1 MNECCTVLAATTMAA
16 FLPRG
21 KQIVSIE
28 TFHEAKLN
36 FFIAKNS
43 ETVQSI
49 NFCHC
54 LYLQLFS
61 ARDIGLMCRPN
72 VSAHYCITIG

>member
-1 MNECCTVLAATTMAA
+1 MAA

-28 TFHEAKLN
+28 TFYEAKLN
-36 FFIAKNS
+36 FVNAKNS

-49 NFCHC
+49 NFVIVYIFN
-54 LYLQLFS
+54 YLVHVILGWCV
-61 ARDIGLMCRPN
+61 GLMCLHTT
-72 VSAHYCITIG
+72 VSL

>member
-28 TFHEAKLN
+28 TFYEAKLN
-36 FFIAKNS
+36 FFNAKNS

-49 NFCHC
+49 NFVIVYIFN
-54 LYLQLFS
+54 YLVHVIL
-61 ARDIGLMCRPN
+61 G
-72 VSAHYCITIG
+72 

>member
-28 TFHEAKLN
+28 TFYEAKLN
-36 FFIAKNS
+36 FFNAKNS
-43 ETVQSI
+43 ATVQSI
-49 NFCHC
+49 NFVIVYIFN
-54 LYLQLFS
+54 YLVHVIL
-61 ARDIGLMCRPN
+61 G
-72 VSAHYCITIG
+72 

>member
-28 TFHEAKLN
+28 TFYEAKLN
-36 FFIAKNS
+36 FFNAENS

-49 NFCHC
+49 NFVIVYIFN
-54 LYLQLFS
+54 YLVHVIL
-61 ARDIGLMCRPN
+61 G
-72 VSAHYCITIG
+72 